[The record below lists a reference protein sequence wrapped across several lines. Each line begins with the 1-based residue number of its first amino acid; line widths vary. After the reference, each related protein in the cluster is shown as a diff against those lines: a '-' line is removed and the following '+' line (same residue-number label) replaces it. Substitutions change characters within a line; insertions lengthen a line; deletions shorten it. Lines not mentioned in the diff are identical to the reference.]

1 MIIKILNIYWFFV
14 EIRKN
19 FLIIKKFE
27 FEWDYLE
34 CVIGNYI
41 NILRINNKID
51 RGNSFIWLNLIIC
64 ICGKF

>member
-41 NILRINNKID
+41 NILRINNKIV
-51 RGNSFIWLNLIIC
+51 RGNSFI
-64 ICGKF
+64 

>member
-34 CVIGNYI
+34 CVIGYYI

-51 RGNSFIWLNLIIC
+51 RGNSFIWLNFIC